1 VTIKCPKCHASNPE
15 TQRFCGECG
24 TQIGSYE
31 AKALESGAIPPDFKT
46 ETLETPVQELTTG
59 STFAGRYQIIE
70 ELGKGGMGKV
80 YKVFDQEIQAKM
92 ALKLIKPEI
101 SVDKHSIE
109 RFRNE
114 LKIARDVSHKNICR
128 MYDLGKEAGNY
139 FITMEYVSG
148 EDLKS
153 FIRRSRQL
161 VVGTAIFI
169 AKQVC
174 DGLAEAHRQGVVH
187 RDLKPGNIM
196 IDRDGNAKIMDFG
209 IARSISVKGITGAGM
224 MIGTPEYMSP
234 EQVEGKEVDQRSDIY
249 SLGIIL
255 YEMVTGQVPF
265 EGDTPFT
272 IGVKQ
277 KSEIPRDPKEL
288 NAQIPQD
295 LSRLILR
302 CLEKDKDRRY
312 QSADELGD
320 DLEKIEK
327 GIPTAER
334 PVPKRKT
341 LTSKP
346 ITMTI
351 SRRKL
356 FIPALAIA
364 VIAIAAFIWL
374 FFFKKA
380 APLLPQQKRS
390 IAVISFENQTGDK
403 AYDYLSKVIPNLL
416 ITNLEQSGYFNVTTW
431 ERIRDLLKQAGKGDT
446 EFINSDLG
454 FELCQ
459 KDGVEVI
466 VLGLVSKSGNTFVT
480 DAKVLDV
487 GTKKLLGTANSRGD
501 SPDSIFKT
509 QIDEL
514 SRQIAKS
521 VGLSERKIEAAKMKV
536 QDVTT
541 SSTEAYNYYLK
552 GDEQL
557 TDFDWDGARQSFEK
571 AVELDPAFASAYYS
585 LAFAHYMLNNSRER
599 AEALKKAREFSQKAT
614 EKERLLIEADY
625 AGSIERNPQKRLQI
639 LSETAEKYPKDKEVH
654 GYLGLTYSG
663 RGMHEQSIEEYN
675 KVLMLDPNYPNALNS
690 IAYEYMELGDFE
702 KAVEYFKRYV
712 SAMPGKPNPLDSLA
726 EGYFGMGKLDE
737 AIENYKKALE
747 VKPDFY
753 ATMASLAYVYAFK
766 EDYSEASRWLD
777 KYVDVSP
784 SSGVKLLGYMRK
796 GFYSAWLGRQ
806 DESLG
811 YLQRAE
817 DLADAMADKAWKAG
831 LSGLRLWVY
840 YDRHDFELSRKQN
853 ETWLRLNLERN
864 PENKAFYEA
873 RSLFPLGL
881 MELEEGKL
889 SLAKGRLRELES
901 VLPQFISGMKDILQ
915 KLHDR
920 LSSEIYQAE
929 GSPAKVKDIVAKIFA
944 LRPPNQFPF
953 RVDEVGYNTPFLQ
966 DVLARAYIKTG
977 DLDKAIAEYER
988 LITFDP
994 KSPSRYLIHPKYH
1007 YRLAKLYE
1015 QKGLK
1020 AKAEEQYRRFLYL
1033 WKDADPGWPEVE
1045 DARAR
1050 LAALGS

>member
-1 VTIKCPKCHASNPE
+1 
-15 TQRFCGECG
+15 
-24 TQIGSYE
+24 
-31 AKALESGAIPPDFKT
+31 
-46 ETLETPVQELTTG
+46 
-59 STFAGRYQIIE
+59 
-70 ELGKGGMGKV
+70 
-80 YKVFDQEIQAKM
+80 
-92 ALKLIKPEI
+92 
-101 SVDKHSIE
+101 
-109 RFRNE
+109 
-114 LKIARDVSHKNICR
+114 

-174 DGLAEAHRQGVVH
+174 EGLAEAHRLGVVH

-196 IDRDGNAKIMDFG
+196 IDREGNAKIMDFG
-209 IARSISVKGITGAGM
+209 IARSFSVKGITGAGV

-255 YEMVTGQVPF
+255 YEMLTGQVPF

-277 KSEIPRDPKEL
+277 KSEIPKDPREL

-295 LSRLILR
+295 LNRLVLK
-302 CLEKDKDRRY
+302 CLEKAKERRY
-312 QSADELGD
+312 QTAWELGA

-334 PVPKRKT
+334 PIPKRKT
-341 LTSKP
+341 LTSKS
-346 ITMTI
+346 ITVTL
-351 SRRKL
+351 SRKKL
-356 FIPALAIA
+356 LIPTLVMALVGLVV
-364 VIAIAAFIWL
+364 VIWFVFL
-374 FFFKKA
+374 KKE
-380 APLLPQQKRS
+380 APLVPEQKRS
-390 IAVISFENQTGDK
+390 IAVISFENQSGDK

-431 ERIRDLLKQAGKGDT
+431 ERIRDLLKQVGKGDI

-501 SPDSIFKT
+501 SPDSIFKN

-521 VGLSERKIEAAKMKV
+521 VGLSERRIEAVKMQV
-536 QDVTT
+536 RDVTT

-552 GDEQL
+552 GREEII
-557 TDFDWDGARQSFEK
+557 DFDWDGARQSFEK
-571 AVELDPAFASAYYS
+571 AVELDPTFASAYYYLS
-585 LAFAHYMLNNSRER
+585 WAHRMLNNSRESGD
-599 AEALKKAREFSQKAT
+599 AIKKAWDYSQKAT

-625 AGSIERNPQKRLQI
+625 ASNIEKNRNKRFQI
-639 LSETAEKYPKDKEVH
+639 LKESAEKYPKDKEVH
-654 GYLGLTYSG
+654 LLLAMFYSS
-663 RGMHEQSIEEYN
+663 RAMSEQSVEEFN
-675 KVLMLDPNYPNALNS
+675 KALMLDPNYPDALNGV
-690 IAYEYMELGDFE
+690 AYEYIQLKNFE
-702 KAVEYFKRYV
+702 KAVEYFKKYV
-712 SAMPGKPNPLDSLA
+712 FVLPGKPNPLDSLA
-726 EGYFGMGKLDE
+726 EAYFRMGKLDE

-753 ATMASLAYVYAFK
+753 VSMATLAYIFALR

-777 KYVDVSP
+777 KYLEVAP
-784 SSGVKLLGYMRK
+784 SSGVKLLGYIQK
-796 GFYSAWLGRQ
+796 GFYCAWLGGL
-806 DESLG
+806 EKSLG
-811 YLQRAE
+811 FLQRAE
-817 DLADAMADKAWKAG
+817 DLADAMAAKAWKAS
-831 LSGLRLWVY
+831 LSWLRLWIY
-840 YDRHDFELSRKQN
+840 YDRHELELSRNQN
-853 ETWLRLNLERN
+853 EVSLRIYLERDAG
-864 PENKAFYEA
+864 NKVYYEA
-873 RSLFPLGL
+873 CYKFALGL
-881 MELEEGKL
+881 LELEEGKL
-889 SLAKGRLRELES
+889 DLAKSRLREIES
-901 VLPQFISGMKDILQ
+901 VLPGFISTMKDNLQ
-915 KLHDR
+915 FFYNR
-920 LSSEIYQAE
+920 LSSEIFLAE
-929 GSPAKVKDIVAKIFA
+929 GSLNKAKDILKKI
-944 LRPPNQFPF
+944 LLSGPPSLPSFITGQAYEIF
-953 RVDEVGYNTPFLQ
+953 YNMPFLQ
-966 DVLARAYIKTG
+966 DVLARAYVKIG
-977 DLDKAIAEYER
+977 DLDKAITQYER

-994 KSPSRYLIHPKYH
+994 KIESRFLIHPLYH

-1020 AKAEEQYRRFLYL
+1020 AKAVEQYQKFLDL
-1033 WKDADPGWPEVE
+1033 WKDADPGLPEVE
-1045 DARAR
+1045 DARKR
-1050 LAALGS
+1050 LPGLKAT